1 MDTNVALIQKKKSF
15 KNWAKKYENRKNL
28 EFFFTVYLNP
38 LKAAWRTLK
47 ENVKNP
53 EILLTETP
61 KTSPRSMDFGPDLQ
75 SEEKSV
81 ILSPSNKVKFE
92 SDLIEKE
99 KNENETL
106 HTPSRC
112 KIRKCLICSRK
123 YIPLSSPDGFLLQ
136 SSLDGSFL
144 KSSIDGSFLKSTP
157 QSVKINKNENPF
169 IRFTPEFTARKKSI
183 RDPFSL
189 IGTYSA
195 VDIVPVLTDGS
206 LFRRSSETNFDNSDR
221 SIGGR
226 NICGDLNTSIANN
239 KTTYDSY
246 EVNYD
251 EDISK
256 IYSKYANKNKSSNIS
271 FNFSPK
277 VKNKNKITNHKELN
291 VIDKS
296 KNKTK
301 VLRDEATDKKENRI
315 IRNLNIFGES
325 IDSINIGIPHLVFS
339 PKSVKIDTD
348 MSQISE
354 KDISVTEMI
363 RPKKQISRMEQNFIK
378 RLGIVQKLDNDFVVR
393 KYSLNLNSVDV

>member
-1 MDTNVALIQKKKSF
+1 MKQLI
-15 KNWAKKYENRKNL
+15 
-28 EFFFTVYLNP
+28 
-38 LKAAWRTLK
+38 
-47 ENVKNP
+47 
-53 EILLTETP
+53 
-61 KTSPRSMDFGPDLQ
+61 
-75 SEEKSV
+75 
-81 ILSPSNKVKFE
+81 
-92 SDLIEKE
+92 
-99 KNENETL
+99 
-106 HTPSRC
+106 
-112 KIRKCLICSRK
+112 
-123 YIPLSSPDGFLLQ
+123 
-136 SSLDGSFL
+136 
-144 KSSIDGSFLKSTP
+144 
-157 QSVKINKNENPF
+157 
-169 IRFTPEFTARKKSI
+169 RKKSI

-195 VDIVPVLTDGS
+195 VDIVPALTDGS
-206 LFRRSSETNFDNSDR
+206 LFRRSSENNFDNSDR

-239 KTTYDSY
+239 KTTTYDSY

-256 IYSKYANKNKSSNIS
+256 IDLKYANKKKSSNIS

-277 VKNKNKITNHKELN
+277 VKNKNKITNHKGLN

-301 VLRDEATDKKENRI
+301 VLRDEAKDKNKNRI
-315 IRNLNIFGES
+315 IRNLNTFGES
-325 IDSINIGIPHLVFS
+325 VDSINIGIPHLVFS

-354 KDISVTEMI
+354 KDISVTEII

-393 KYSLNLNSVDV
+393 KYSLNLNSVDA